1 VAPLGF
7 LRRSIGTGNSFTPEG
22 RADSTDPTI
31 PLWQP
36 ATTLLLAATVGSTIQ
51 MVLLVAPL
59 LVFSG
64 MALGQPLDL
73 CFSMFEVVAIVLTI
87 FLTREII
94 ADGRTTWIEGVLLL
108 ATYAILV
115 IGFYHLPDAT
125 LVDGQDVLPL
135 SVR

>member
-1 VAPLGF
+1 MTILYNPSDAVFSVLF
-7 LRRSIGTGNSFTPEG
+7 RFRGTI
-22 RADSTDPTI
+22 I
-31 PLWQP
+31 PLVCRKPTFW
-36 ATTLLLAATVGSTIQ
+36 VVMTIQ
-51 MVLLVAPL
+51 IVLLVAPL
-59 LVFSG
+59 LVFSW

-115 IGFYHLPDAT
+115 IGFYHLPDAA
-125 LVDGQDVLPL
+125 LVDGQAVLPAH
-135 SVR
+135 VR